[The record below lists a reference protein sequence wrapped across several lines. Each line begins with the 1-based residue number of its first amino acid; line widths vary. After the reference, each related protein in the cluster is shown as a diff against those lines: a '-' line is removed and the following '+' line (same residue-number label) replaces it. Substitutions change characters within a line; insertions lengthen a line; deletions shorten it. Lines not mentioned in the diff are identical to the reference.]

1 MIRLK
6 PFGLLTQREVAEE
19 LCVSRQTLTNR
30 MKAGTLPKP
39 VIHEGNFIL
48 WRLKDIK
55 KVSKK

>member
-6 PFGLLTQREVAEE
+6 PFGLLTQRELAEE
-19 LCVSRQTLTNR
+19 LQVSRQTLTNR

-39 VIHEGNFIL
+39 VISEGNFVL
-48 WRLKDIK
+48 WRVKDIK